1 MKTLIKQAVI
11 VDSRSKFHNQKVD
24 IKIENGT
31 ITDIAKNIKA
41 EDGFH
46 VLEHDNLHVSEGWY
60 GSSVWSGER
69 VYGERETIKNGLEVA
84 AKTGFTAL
92 ALNPNTN
99 PVIDNQALINFVQQK
114 DQNPT
119 TKVYPIAAMTK
130 NSDTQILAEVF

>member
-46 VLEHDNLHVSEGWY
+46 VLEHDNLHVSEGWFD
-60 GSSVWSGER
+60 SSVCFGER
-69 VYGERETIKNGLEVA
+69 GYEEKQNIKKGLEVA
-84 AKTGFTAL
+84 AKSGFKSKT
-92 ALNPNTN
+92 LNHKKN
-99 PVIDNQALINFVQQK
+99 P
-114 DQNPT
+114 
-119 TKVYPIAAMTK
+119 
-130 NSDTQILAEVF
+130 